1 MSNLKNRES
10 MLRIVLKTKGSE
22 ILMKNGNSIVERGSA
37 ATFIKMCN
45 ENGFPELA
53 AEVQRCINGSVN
65 RQLSNGRSLSNEIHD
80 YTQDEKRLAMLGD
93 QDRQAFLSDLE
104 SKHQKRYEEL
114 LKRLNFRKFEKRLL
128 NE

>member
-45 ENGFPELA
+45 EKD
-53 AEVQRCINGSVN
+53 RKSVV
-65 RQLSNGRSLSNEIHD
+65 
-80 YTQDEKRLAMLGD
+80 
-93 QDRQAFLSDLE
+93 
-104 SKHQKRYEEL
+104 
-114 LKRLNFRKFEKRLL
+114 
-128 NE
+128 